1 MKRERLFY
9 LDLIRVISM
18 LLIVIYHFP
27 LPLYIGGTDVLHST
41 ANSRWG
47 VAGVYV
53 FFMISGAAL
62 FRRYRHR
69 DSFSLISYYKRRIS
83 SLYPLFYVA
92 YVLGFMYVFW
102 VRGSMYSYVPTRAFL
117 WTILGLDGYL
127 NSIVPTF
134 TMVGEWFLGAIII
147 VYALFPLVYHVV
159 MKKDEGMEPRRSLML
174 MALLFCG
181 TLAVYIFHPLKL
193 IEIKADPV
201 VDLSFFLLGAC
212 ISELWGER
220 LAYGGLRIPGLLV
233 SGLMLLAWCFI
244 KLPFGTALS
253 TDGLPLYLTESVA
266 AVCIFVFMTA
276 LSGYLEALPT
286 LKRIIGRA
294 SGYTYGVFLIHHLV
308 ESQICAHFDTD
319 AFSRRDT
326 AILLML
332 CLLAV
337 IIFTALIYRIRDI
350 LGRMLS

>member
-27 LPLYIGGTDVLHST
+27 LPLYIRGTDVLHST

-47 VAGVYV
+47 VAVVYV

-83 SLYPLFYVA
+83 SLYPLFYIA

-102 VRGSMYSYVPTRAFL
+102 VRGSMYSYVPTSAFL

-147 VYALFPLVYHVV
+147 VYALFPLIYHVV
-159 MKKDEGMEPRRSLML
+159 MKRDEGMDLRRSLML
-174 MALLFCG
+174 MALLSAG

-212 ISELWGER
+212 ISEFWGESLSAGR
-220 LAYGGLRIPGLLV
+220 LSLPSAVITGLLMA
-233 SGLMLLAWCFI
+233 LWCFV
-244 KLPFGTALS
+244 KLPLGAAFS
-253 TDGLPLYLTESVA
+253 TDGLPLYILDSVM
-266 AVCIFVFMTA
+266 AVCIFVFLTA
-276 LSGYLEALPT
+276 VSGYLEKLCWLRRLIT
-286 LKRIIGRA
+286 RA
-294 SGYTYGVFLIHHLV
+294 AGYTYGVFLIHHLV
-308 ESQICAHFDTD
+308 EAQICAHFD
-319 AFSRRDT
+319 AAMLSQRDT
-326 AILLML
+326 VILLVFCIM
-332 CLLAV
+332 AV
-337 IIFTALIYRIRDI
+337 IIFTALIYRVRDM
-350 LGRMLS
+350 LRRMFL